1 MKQQELDDL
10 LSAFNKKITSTSDFN
25 KKLFGDW
32 QMQKSA
38 SVLDKLRFWRIAEL
52 IFAVVFQLFL
62 GSFLYANRESLSL
75 VVSAAILMFFVIL
88 EIVNNARQLVL
99 ISQFDYTKNVTE
111 NQAALVALETHII
124 GFLRLV
130 GLQLPFFLA
139 YILIGFK
146 VFFNVD
152 IWTEGNK
159 NWLSA
164 NIVLSALLIPVSIWI
179 YRQISARNID
189 KKWVAALIE
198 SAGGKKLSEAMKF
211 LNEIESFK
219 ND

>member
-1 MKQQELDDL
+1 MKEQELNDL

-25 KKLFGDW
+25 KKLFGEL

-38 SVLDKLRFWRIAEL
+38 LALDNLRFWRIIEL
-52 IFAVVFQLFL
+52 IFAVVVQLFL

-75 VVSAAILMFFVIL
+75 TISAAILMFFVIL
-88 EIVNNARQLVL
+88 EIINNVRQLVL
-99 ISQFDYTKNVTE
+99 ISQFDYAKKVTE
-111 NQAALVALETHII
+111 NQAALVALQTHII
-124 GFLRLV
+124 GFLRLMA
-130 GLQLPFFLA
+130 LQLPFFLA

-159 NWLSA
+159 NWLLA
-164 NIVLSALLIPVSIWI
+164 NLILSVLFIPVSIWT

-189 KKWVAALIE
+189 KRWVAVLIE
-198 SAGGKKLSEAMKF
+198 SAGGKKVSEAMKF
-211 LNEIESFK
+211 LNEIKNFK
-219 ND
+219 SE